1 MLTNITA
8 HSGASMKNR
17 LARLLVIGVAT
28 AAPVAL
34 PAQDSSAVREAREAY
49 DSLDFPTA
57 LIAAKRAVSQHQG
70 QRDLAT
76 AYEIMAFTY
85 AALDSNRQAVDAFRE
100 LIFLDPDRE
109 PSVERLSPRITSL
122 YASALG
128 QVLVVRGLRVDSGSF
143 VGGQGAAPIQFSVS
157 RPARVK
163 THLVGEGLDVA
174 IDSQL
179 VAGVGGFR
187 WSAMTA
193 EEEPIPAGQYRMLVT
208 ATEGANNFTAQ
219 IGVQVRQAPVDTLP
233 HLAALPGYSTLPETE
248 VPPRDWKPTGVA
260 FLVAGLSSG
269 AVFAISNPDLGK
281 GWRRPTI
288 GVSIAALT
296 VGIISTLRRPDPRP
310 VQANIRYNQLL
321 AEQLAQRNADIAKQ
335 NAERRRQTLIT
346 VVAAAPPSGGER

>member
-1 MLTNITA
+1 M
-8 HSGASMKNR
+8 NR

-28 AAPVAL
+28 TAPAAL
-34 PAQDSSAVREAREAY
+34 PAQDTSAVREARAAY

-57 LIAAKRAVSQHQG
+57 LSAAKRAVSQHQS
-70 QRDLAT
+70 QRNLAA

-109 PSVERLSPRITSL
+109 PSVERVSPRITSL

-128 QVLVVRGLRVDSGSF
+128 QVLVVRGLHVDSASF
-143 VGGQGAAPIQFSVS
+143 VGGQGGASIQFSVS

-163 THLVGEGLDVA
+163 TRLVGEGVDVA
-174 IDSQL
+174 LDSQL

-187 WSAMTA
+187 WGAMTA

-208 ATEGANNFTAQ
+208 AAEGPNSFAAQ
-219 IGVQVRQAPVDTLP
+219 VGVEVRHATVDTLP
-233 HLAALPGYSTLPETE
+233 HLASLPGYSTLPESE
-248 VPPRDWKPTGVA
+248 VPPRDWKPAGVT

-269 AVFAISNPDLGK
+269 AVFAISNTDLGTS
-281 GWRRPTI
+281 WRRPTI
-288 GVSIAALT
+288 GVSIAALA
-296 VGIISTLRRPDPRP
+296 VGVISTLRKPDPRP

-335 NAERRRQTLIT
+335 NADRRRQTLIT
-346 VVAAAPPSGGER
+346 VVTAAPPSRGEQ